1 MRYLSFDF
9 NFKLLLKNK
18 KENKEEE
25 ECKECG
31 GDMNEQ
37 DEDGNDVY
45 SIWKKYSDAAMAEHS
60 PETFSDEF
68 EYADNV
74 ISHIVDSAIENGDI
88 NQEDSEELT
97 DDLKDTYG
105 HDLFDQFGKD
115 DDEEDFDDM
124 DDDIDESAKVCN
136 ECGQP
141 LNEMGVCN
149 ECGGMMNETKKKKTI
164 KLTESEL
171 TKLIAKMVNES
182 IPGLDTYKKAHK
194 ESGEQNNKEMN
205 DMMKDVNKNHI
216 DIEGSD
222 KPEFPHPNGKG
233 EKVARENTKE
243 QDEEV
248 AKNFAGLQNLDYDIE
263 PSEKFKERLKMSI
276 LGDKLM
282 GNAPTTEK
290 TNVETS
296 NGAKAEENEHKQG
309 NTIETPETGEKIEKQ
324 MKDRE
329 EDKEKRVLYPKE
341 KVPVKT
347 MNESKISFSS
357 VLEQEIKKM
366 KSLTEYNKK
375 TQ

>member
-1 MRYLSFDF
+1 M
-9 NFKLLLKNK
+9 K
-18 KENKEEE
+18 
-25 ECKECG
+25 
-31 GDMNEQ
+31 
-37 DEDGNDVY
+37 
-45 SIWKKYSDAAMAEHS
+45 I
-60 PETFSDEF
+60 
-68 EYADNV
+68 
-74 ISHIVDSAIENGDI
+74 
-88 NQEDSEELT
+88 
-97 DDLKDTYG
+97 
-105 HDLFDQFGKD
+105 
-115 DDEEDFDDM
+115 
-124 DDDIDESAKVCN
+124 AKVCN

-171 TKLIAKMVNES
+171 TALIAKMVNES
-182 IPGLDTYKKAHK
+182 IPGLDAYKKAHK

-205 DMMKDVNKNHI
+205 DMMKDVTKNHI

-222 KPEFPHPNGKG
+222 KPKFPHPNGKG

-290 TNVETS
+290 TNVEAS